1 MSTILSTAD
10 LRGGDRD
17 GDFDSSDSLSSVTS
31 IVFRILKLLEP
42 SWITTD
48 FFFFVFVLLLLLASD
63 FLDSLLTEDCLL
75 KVLPPLAF
83 EGDEGVFVRDNP
95 LLKLKVLPASGLLG
109 LILNLLPPSV
119 LDGDAHSESV

>member
-1 MSTILSTAD
+1 MSIAD

-42 SWITTD
+42 SWTTTD

-63 FLDSLLTEDCLL
+63 FLDNLLTDDCLL
-75 KVLPPLAF
+75 RVLPSLAF
-83 EGDEGVFVRDNP
+83 DGDAGVLVGDRP
-95 LLKLKVLPASGLLG
+95 PLKLSVLPAYGRPG
-109 LILNLLPPSV
+109 PILNLLAASV